1 MIKNILSYFSIL
13 CLTSN
18 FILTDLKSEISN
30 SIIVVVGNTLVSSID
45 IQNEITTNIIL
56 NKLEIT
62 QENINSNKDYSIKNL
77 ISKEIKKNEISKYK
91 ITSYNKND
99 LKEYTLKVAKRLNTD
114 MDGLKKI
121 FVNNNISY
129 KSFIEKHKTELL
141 WNTLIYQLYN
151 NQINVNIIAV
161 ENEVTRIINSK
172 VQEFNLS
179 EIEISTSKFTQNKLK
194 EVLKSIKNKGFQETA
209 KETSIADS
217 AKNNGNIGW
226 VSSESLSREYLKEF
240 QSLNINEISRPM
252 RNNNSVKLF
261 KINDIKMRKENA
273 KIKDLKIDILEKK
286 KIEKLALFSR
296 SHFLNLENSMSIRFP

>member
-114 MDGLKKI
+114 VDGLKKI

-141 WNTLIYQLYN
+141 WNTLIYQVYN
-151 NQINVNIIAV
+151 NQINVNIIEV

-179 EIEISTSKFTQNKLK
+179 EIEISTSEFTQNKLK

>member
-151 NQINVNIIAV
+151 NQINVNIIEV

-179 EIEISTSKFTQNKLK
+179 EIEISTSEFTQNKLK

-286 KIEKLALFSR
+286 KNRKTCFIL
-296 SHFLNLENSMSIRFP
+296 

>member
-114 MDGLKKI
+114 VDGLKKI

-141 WNTLIYQLYN
+141 WNTLIYQVYN
-151 NQINVNIIAV
+151 NQINVNIIEV

-179 EIEISTSKFTQNKLK
+179 EIEISTSEFTQNKLK

-252 RNNNSVKLF
+252 RNNNSVKRQELYS
-261 KINDIKMRKENA
+261 
-273 KIKDLKIDILEKK
+273 KK
-286 KIEKLALFSR
+286 S
-296 SHFLNLENSMSIRFP
+296 

>member
-1 MIKNILSYFSIL
+1 MGKI
-13 CLTSN
+13 N
-18 FILTDLKSEISN
+18 FK
-30 SIIVVVGNTLVSSID
+30 IIITKKINVVY
-45 IQNEITTNIIL
+45 
-56 NKLEIT
+56 T
-62 QENINSNKDYSIKNL
+62 Q
-77 ISKEIKKNEISKYK
+77 IKKNEISKYK

-151 NQINVNIIAV
+151 NQINVNIIEV

-296 SHFLNLENSMSIRFP
+296 SHFLNLENSMSIRFPWKIILL